1 MIVEVIATSV
11 MDAIKAEKGGA
22 NRLEL
27 VSAISEGGLT
37 PSYGLMKEVLKA
49 VEIPVYVMIRPHSRS
64 FIYTEADVKTMMED
78 IHIAKQLGAS
88 GIVTGAL
95 NERGE
100 IDEEFLHI
108 ATKHADG
115 LGMTFHR
122 AFDEVTDQLEALE
135 ILKTF
140 PQIQRVLTSGG
151 QGEAMDALECYR
163 ALVKKTEASHLAVM
177 AGAGLTAGILETFLK
192 ETGVNEIHFGR
203 GVRENHDYRFPIDEH
218 KIQEIK
224 QICLGI

>member
-22 NRLEL
+22 DRLEL

-37 PSYGLMKEVLKA
+37 PSYGLMKEVIKA
-49 VEIPVYVMIRPHSRS
+49 VQIPVYVMIRPHSSS
-64 FIYTEADVKTMMED
+64 FIYTEADVKTMVED
-78 IHIAKQLGAS
+78 IHMAKQLGAS

-95 NERGE
+95 DERGE

-108 ATKHADG
+108 VTKQAEG
-115 LGMTFHR
+115 LGITFHR
-122 AFDEVTDQLEALE
+122 AFDEVTDQLEALA

-140 PQIQRVLTSGG
+140 PQIHRVLTSGG
-151 QGEAMDALECYR
+151 QGEAIGALDRYCT
-163 ALVKKTEASHLAVM
+163 LVKQTEASHLAIM
-177 AGAGLTAGILETFLK
+177 AGAGLNAGILETFLK
-192 ETGVNEIHFGR
+192 ETQVNEIHFGR
-203 GVRENHDYRFPIDEH
+203 GVRESNDYRFPIDEH

-224 QICLGI
+224 QICRGI

>member
-11 MDAIKAEKGGA
+11 TDAIKAEKGGA
-22 NRLEL
+22 DRLEL

-49 VEIPVYVMIRPHSRS
+49 VDIPVYVMIRPHSNS
-64 FIYTEADVKTMMED
+64 FIYAEYDVKTMIED
-78 IHIAKQLGAS
+78 IHAAKQLGAS

-95 NERGE
+95 DERGK

-108 ATKHADG
+108 VTKQADG
-115 LGMTFHR
+115 LGITFHR
-122 AFDEVTDQLEALE
+122 AFDEVTDQLEALA

-151 QGEAMDALECYR
+151 QGEAIDALKRYCT
-163 ALVKKTEASHLAVM
+163 LVKQTETSHLSIM
-177 AGAGLTAGILETFLK
+177 AGAGLSAGMLESFLK
-192 ETGVNEIHFGR
+192 ETEVSEIHFGR

-224 QICLGI
+224 QICRGI

>member
-22 NRLEL
+22 DRLEL

-37 PSYGLMKEVLKA
+37 PSYGLMKEVIKA

-64 FIYTEADVKTMMED
+64 FMYTEEEVKTMIED
-78 IHIAKQLGAS
+78 IHIAKQLGVS

-95 NERGE
+95 NEKGE
-100 IDEEFLHI
+100 IDGEFLHTV
-108 ATKHADG
+108 TKHADG

-122 AFDEVTDQLEALE
+122 AFDEVTDQLEALA

-140 PQIQRVLTSGG
+140 PQIRRVLTSGG
-151 QGEAMDALECYR
+151 QGEAMEAVERYS
-163 ALVKKTEASHLAVM
+163 ALVKQIEASHLAIM

-192 ETGVNEIHFGR
+192 ETQVNEIHFGR

-224 QICLGI
+224 QICRDI